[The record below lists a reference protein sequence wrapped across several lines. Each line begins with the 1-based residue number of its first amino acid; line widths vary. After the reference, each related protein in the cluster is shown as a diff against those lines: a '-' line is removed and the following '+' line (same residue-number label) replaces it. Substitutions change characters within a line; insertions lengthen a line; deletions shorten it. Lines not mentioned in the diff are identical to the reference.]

1 MTTDTLPKAISR
13 QAVVGGKTV
22 TISGIA
28 KGAGMIRPNMAT
40 MLGYVATD
48 AAVAP
53 ALMNHLAKQLAENE
67 QTIVKELAEVQGKP
81 VDIGGYYKPDFSKLE
96 QVMRPSKT
104 FNAALASVKA

>member
-1 MTTDTLPKAISR
+1 MPKVISR

-22 TISGIA
+22 TVSGIA

-53 ALMNHLAKQLAENE
+53 ALMNALFAVALLASEDPALRQ
-67 QTIVKELAEVQGKP
+67 
-81 VDIGGYYKPDFSKLE
+81 KLE
-96 QVMRPSKT
+96 AFRARQT
-104 FNAALASVKA
+104 EAARNMSLPPA